1 MCFCVHML
9 QSGCSGLRREQREG
23 KHRTTDL
30 NTEGVKVCREAVP
43 VHEHGC
49 GC

>member
-9 QSGCSGLRREQREG
+9 QSGRSGLREQREG

-30 NTEGVKVCREAVP
+30 NTEGVKDCRETVP
-43 VHEHGC
+43 IHEHVRGC
-49 GC
+49 